1 MSVVVFAL
9 LSALKVLVLVL
20 VVVLV
25 PLTLLLRLSVLPV
38 EVKPFVWLGQ
48 VLMKDDEEEN
58 N

>member
-9 LSALKVLVLVL
+9 LSGLKVL

-25 PLTLLLRLSVLPV
+25 PLTLVLRLSVLPV